1 MANSNFNLKYPIKPK
16 ETRIIED
23 LFEIHEQPKGIFF
36 TFLIHFQ
43 TLCRRNDRNDKQ
55 RRRPKSQSAPT
66 SRGQSDFGDGDFDRR
81 ISFSRD
87 KSRNRDRDHRDN
99 RDRGGD
105 HHNRDRE
112 HGDRNNQVK
121 KQSGSKLEQYRNR
134 TNKEQ
139 KSETEQRSD
148 QETNNL
154 DLNRTGSNRN
164 NPNRRK
170 NNRGKSRGRYPD
182 DTPDDNFRREVI
194 VGNHKDDR
202 IGK

>member
-1 MANSNFNLKYPIKPK
+1 MSQPK

-23 LFEIHEQPKGIFF
+23 LFEILEPPKGKFGF
-36 TFLIHFQ
+36 LKRFLI
-43 TLCRRNDRNDKQ
+43 LCRRNDRNDKQ

-87 KSRNRDRDHRDN
+87 KSRNRDREQRDY
-99 RDRGGD
+99 RDRD
-105 HHNRDRE
+105 HRDRE

-134 TNKEQ
+134 TKTEQ

-164 NPNRRK
+164 NPNNQRRK
-170 NNRGKSRGRYPD
+170 NNRGKSRGRHPD
-182 DTPDDNFRREVI
+182 DNTDDNFRREVI
-194 VGNHKDDR
+194 VANHKDDR
-202 IGK
+202 IGKWRLTAVSYAVRL

>member
-1 MANSNFNLKYPIKPK
+1 M
-16 ETRIIED
+16 
-23 LFEIHEQPKGIFF
+23 
-36 TFLIHFQ
+36 
-43 TLCRRNDRNDKQ
+43 CRRNDRNDKQ

-66 SRGQSDFGDGDFDRR
+66 SRGQSDFGEGDFDRR

-87 KSRNRDRDHRDN
+87 KSRNRDRDHRD
-99 RDRGGD
+99 RGD
-105 HHNRDRE
+105 HRDRE

-134 TNKEQ
+134 TKTEQ

-164 NPNRRK
+164 NHPNNQRRK

-182 DTPDDNFRREVI
+182 DPNADDNFRREVI

-202 IGK
+202 IGKWRLTAVRCAVNVSRLD

>member
-1 MANSNFNLKYPIKPK
+1 MK
-16 ETRIIED
+16 R
-23 LFEIHEQPKGIFF
+23 
-36 TFLIHFQ
+36 FLI
-43 TLCRRNDRNDKQ
+43 LCRRNDRNDKQ

-81 ISFSRD
+81 ISFNRD
-87 KSRNRDRDHRDN
+87 KSRNRDREQY
-99 RDRGGD
+99 RDRD
-105 HHNRDRE
+105 HRDRE

-134 TNKEQ
+134 TKTEQ

-164 NPNRRK
+164 NPNNQRRK
-170 NNRGKSRGRYPD
+170 NNRGKSRGRHPD
-182 DTPDDNFRREVI
+182 DNADDNFRREVI
-194 VGNHKDDR
+194 VANHKDDR
-202 IGK
+202 IGKWRLTAVSYAVRL